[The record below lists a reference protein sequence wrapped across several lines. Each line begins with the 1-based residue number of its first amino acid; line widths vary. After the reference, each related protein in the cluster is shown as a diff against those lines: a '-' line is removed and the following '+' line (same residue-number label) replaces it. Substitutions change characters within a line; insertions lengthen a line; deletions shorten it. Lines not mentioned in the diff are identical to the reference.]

1 MQGTL
6 KGREVKMSDKNKIT
20 FHTEKAPHEKL
31 TTLDIVVSA
40 LSIAVTF
47 VFLTAALG
55 TIVQPLCVILGFEYS
70 WIVPAIIAVVIIIVL
85 CTR

>member
-1 MQGTL
+1 
-6 KGREVKMSDKNKIT
+6 MSDKNKIT
-20 FHTEKAPHEKL
+20 FKTEKEPHEKL

-55 TIVQPLCVILGFEYS
+55 AIVQPMCIVLGFEYS
-70 WIVPAIIAVVIIIVL
+70 LLIPAIIAVVIIIVL